1 MFFFFMFALSLF
13 KRLKINRCTTS
24 TIKTNPLNNNPLS
37 FRQLGLL
44 LSLLACLL
52 YSDIAQ
58 AQLPVWNLSRQFGL
72 DHPLNSNVFF
82 PVFAEHRFSGL
93 EFADVDGDGDY
104 DCVTGR
110 IWGGTSA
117 DSSDLEYFENIG
129 TSTFP
134 IFTQRYGTANPFD
147 TIDDVNRHD

>member
-1 MFFFFMFALSLF
+1 MESVKTIWFRPPAQFQCLF
-13 KRLKINRCTTS
+13 SGVL
-24 TIKTNPLNNNPLS
+24 
-37 FRQLGLL
+37 
-44 LSLLACLL
+44 
-52 YSDIAQ
+52 
-58 AQLPVWNLSRQFGL
+58 
-72 DHPLNSNVFF
+72 
-82 PVFAEHRFSGL
+82 EHRFSGL

-134 IFTQRYGTANPFD
+134 IFTQRYGSSNPFD

>member
-1 MFFFFMFALSLF
+1 MYDFNNQN
-13 KRLKINRCTTS
+13 KTTKQQ
-24 TIKTNPLNNNPLS
+24 TLS

-44 LSLLACLL
+44 LSLLSCML

-82 PVFAEHRFSGL
+82 PVFGEHRFSGL
-93 EFADVDGDGDY
+93 EFEDVDGDGDY

-110 IWGGTSA
+110 IWGG
-117 DSSDLEYFENIG
+117 LE
-129 TSTFP
+129 P
-134 IFTQRYGTANPFD
+134 IVP
-147 TIDDVNRHD
+147 I